1 MVLLPMVGAALA
13 INAMLVVSVA
23 DYVTERDQ
31 AKADQGIATTPSATP
46 TPKAPHAN
54 VRVD

>member
-1 MVLLPMVGAALA
+1 MVLLPIAAAALA

-31 AKADQGIATTPSATP
+31 AKADQGMSSAP
-46 TPKAPHAN
+46 EAVEAASGM
-54 VRVD
+54 